1 MEACPQHRFPA
12 APKMP
17 RVVPPLTDMQV
28 KNAKPKAKAY
38 KLADGG
44 GLYLEVTP
52 VGSKLWRMKF
62 KQASGKESRLSFGAY
77 PEVGLTQARS
87 SRATAR
93 QLRANDIDPGQA
105 KREAKILRSAAVAHT
120 FEAVARDWLRKT
132 AVDRAES
139 TQAKNTAWLE
149 KNVFPY
155 IGSMP
160 ISAIR
165 PLDVLGALR
174 KIEARGALESAHKI
188 KQICGKVFR
197 FAVASGL
204 AERDV
209 TVDLR
214 DALATVP
221 AANYAAITEPN
232 EVAKLL
238 RAIHS
243 YTGHPYA
250 TAALKLAPILFQRPG
265 ELRAMEWAE
274 IDWEKAEWSLPS
286 TKMKMK
292 RGHVVPL
299 PTQAVSVLRRLHA
312 ISGHGKYVFPSVR
325 TGSRCM
331 SENTINVALRS
342 LGYSKEMM
350 TGHGFRATARTILDE
365 VLDERVDLIEHQLAH
380 MVKDPN
386 GRAYN
391 RTAHLPA
398 RRLMMQRWADYL
410 DQLREN
416 SGSTLSQGKAEV

>member
-1 MEACPQHRFPA
+1 
-12 APKMP
+12 MP